1 MVGSIDIK
9 LQTPQIVYS
18 FTLERN
24 LTIIRGDG
32 GSGKSYLCE
41 LIEQAS
47 QGIEDVHLLLSREVS
62 YLVLPRDTS
71 DSRTTLPWDKI
82 IANCNNTIIFIDET
96 CDCWKSGYFSK
107 AIQNTT
113 NYYVIFSRNT
123 HADLP
128 YSSKSILYFKKDV
141 DRLIPRISGKQFYP
155 ELNSTVKLH
164 PDLLVT
170 EDEKAGFVF
179 YKHAFDIEVSSAK
192 SKTKICKKLK
202 SLAAHGQDN
211 ILLIVD
217 GAAFGP
223 EIEQVSTLL
232 EACFN
237 SSYVYLPES
246 FEWLLLHS
254 PLFHDAPEITSIL
267 LDFTD
272 IIDWSQYFSAEQF
285 FTAQLK
291 TLTNDLN
298 MIPYT
303 KSAESLDSKFLEP
316 DTLQAI
322 KSLIPI
328 DENDSQVTN
337 YFGGSLADGK
347 TTST

>member
-1 MVGSIDIK
+1 MYFEKNADK
-9 LQTPQIVYS
+9 LVP
-18 FTLERN
+18 
-24 LTIIRGDG
+24 
-32 GSGKSYLCE
+32 
-41 LIEQAS
+41 
-47 QGIEDVHLLLSREVS
+47 H
-62 YLVLPRDTS
+62 
-71 DSRTTLPWDKI
+71 
-82 IANCNNTIIFIDET
+82 
-96 CDCWKSGYFSK
+96 
-107 AIQNTT
+107 
-113 NYYVIFSRNT
+113 
-123 HADLP
+123 
-128 YSSKSILYFKKDV
+128 
-141 DRLIPRISGKQFYP
+141 ISGKQIYP
-155 ELNSTVKLH
+155 ELSSSMKLH

-179 YKHAFDIEVSSAK
+179 YKHAFDIAVSSAK

-202 SLAAHGQDN
+202 TLAAQRQDN

-223 EIEQVSTLL
+223 EIEQVSMLL
-232 EACFN
+232 EAFFS

-254 PLFHDAPEITSIL
+254 PLFYDIPGITSIL
-267 LDFTD
+267 LDYTD

-291 TLTNDLN
+291 TLTDDLN

-328 DENDSQVTN
+328 DENDSQATN